1 MLIPKKIKLR
11 CTILGDKDLVYIF
24 SDGSS
29 LGNPGPGGYG
39 VLLRFKKYEKEIK
52 KGYILT
58 TNNRMELLGAITGLE
73 LLKKSYKVI
82 LITDSR
88 YIVDGINLG
97 WARKWQLNSW
107 MKNKKDKAKNI
118 DLWERLLKQTNRHD
132 VTFQWTAGH
141 SGHEENERCDQLATS
156 AANGSNLVEDIGFE
170 K

>member
-1 MLIPKKIKLR
+1 ME
-11 CTILGDKDLVYIF
+11 DKDLVYIF

-39 VLLRFKKYEKEIK
+39 ILLKFKKYEKEVK

-58 TNNRMELLGAITGLE
+58 TNNRMELLGAISGLE
-73 LLKKSYKVI
+73 LLKKKYKVI

-88 YIVDGINLG
+88 YVVDGINLG
-97 WARKWQLNSW
+97 WARKWKLNNW

-141 SGHEENERCDQLATS
+141 SGHEENERSDQLATS
-156 AANGSNLVEDIGFE
+156 AANGSNLIEDIGFG